1 MPDTD
6 SMVGPAHPD
15 PGRIPSFVRHRTRLT
30 EGQQNAWDRWW
41 PVYGGD
47 VAEVSSVGALFLREA
62 PLVLEIGTGNGEA
75 TARMAAAEPATNLLG
90 VEVYE
95 PGLAHLLIRLREA
108 EIENLRLLRGD
119 AVDLLERAV
128 PERSLAGIRLY
139 FPDPWPKRRHHKR
152 RLVQPEF
159 AALAASRLV
168 PGGFLHLATDWA
180 HYADQMLAVCD
191 ACAALERDEAMD
203 PWLPRPDSRPLT
215 KFEERAVRE
224 GRDIRDLLYRSR

>member
-1 MPDTD
+1 VPDTD
-6 SMVGPAHPD
+6 SAPHPTGPD
-15 PGRIPSFVRHRTRLT
+15 RIRSFVHHRTRLT

-47 VAEVSSVGALFLREA
+47 VAEVAAVGALFDRAA

-75 TARMAAAEPATNLLG
+75 TALMAAAEPSTNLLG

-95 PGLAHLLIRLREA
+95 PGLAHLLIRMREA
-108 EIENLRLLRGD
+108 GLENLRLLRGD

-152 RLVQPEF
+152 RLVQPGF

-168 PGGFLHLATDWA
+168 PGGFLHLATDWV
-180 HYADQMLAVCD
+180 HYADQMLEVCD
-191 ACAALERDEAMD
+191 ACPALDRDPAMD

-215 KFEERAVRE
+215 KFEQRAVRE
-224 GRDIRDLLYRSR
+224 GREIRDLLYRAS